1 MARFIGV
8 TDGGGGDSA
17 AASAGASSGA
27 FAGSISLGTVVIRDV
42 GISPSIGTAPGE
54 TWLRGNQWPPANS
67 EPPSFSPPPHW
78 HQNPVRHF
86 TPVTF
91 PNGPGNPF
99 EVTMPPRA
107 WDPAFYQ
114 IVLLTEFARNWAPNA
129 AMTDELPDDS
139 GQWDCRRTSRKREPR
154 STDRVPRRR
163 PGRGNVAN
171 EQLRCIFQRRIR
183 LFGVKSSV
191 HQPSGAGC
199 DAGRGILSDVLQ
211 ESLPTPAAVS
221 TLAAA
226 HATGKAVPG
235 HASFPSAHSTQA
247 NTIALVLQ
255 AVAAAA
261 VPSAIDITTR
271 LAQRIARGR
280 ELLGLHYPSDSE
292 AGLVLAQK
300 VATTYLGGDTV
311 SRLVTAAEQEWA
323 AFMI

>member
-54 TWLRGNQWPPANS
+54 TWFRGNQWPPANS

-129 AMTDELPDDS
+129 AMTDELQTILDS
-139 GQWDCRRTSRKREPR
+139 G
-154 STDRVPRRR
+154 
-163 PGRGNVAN
+163 
-171 EQLRCIFQRRIR
+171 I
-183 LFGVKSSV
+183 
-191 HQPSGAGC
+191 
-199 DAGRGILSDVLQ
+199 
-211 ESLPTPAAVS
+211 
-221 TLAAA
+221 AAA
-226 HATGKAVPG
+226 HQERENLEALIAFRAGDLAEVTSQMNSFDAYFRGALGYSVSSHPCTNHLVQGAMRVAEFSAMYYKNLFQRPRPYQLWPQLMPPVAVPG